1 MQSTRRRTVGR
12 SKCVRWCPKE
22 GDDGIIQRWAE
33 ACSEMHNVCLGC
45 PHFEGCQ
52 DLVDRLISC
61 MDVQSPGH
69 RETVENSGPEGS
81 GESDFG
87 GN

>member
-1 MQSTRRRTVGR
+1 MQSTRRRTIARG
-12 SKCVRWCPKE
+12 KCVRWYPKE
-22 GDDGIIQRWAE
+22 GDDEVIQRWAE

-45 PHFEGCQ
+45 LCLEDCQ

-69 RETVENSGPEGS
+69 WETVERDQPEPP
-81 GESDFG
+81 SDIEYI
-87 GN
+87 